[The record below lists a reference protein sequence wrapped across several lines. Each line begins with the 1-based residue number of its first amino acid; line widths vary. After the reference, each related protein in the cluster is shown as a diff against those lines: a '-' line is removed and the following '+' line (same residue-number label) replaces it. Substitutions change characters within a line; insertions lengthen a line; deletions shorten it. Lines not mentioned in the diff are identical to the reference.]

1 MNAGLEAWITSL
13 VLTSTDPRILFAGPT
28 FYYGIWKY
36 SIEAPQH
43 RTFLPVIMKGVQW

>member
-1 MNAGLEAWITSL
+1 MNAGLQVWICLLPSAL
-13 VLTSTDPRILFAGPT
+13 TDPRILFAGPT

-43 RTFLPVIMKGVQW
+43 RLFLPVIMKDVQ